1 MTEHEIIAEQH
12 ERWEYHYLIDS
23 DSPEAAAQDVLQS
36 GRVVERTFKDLLEFE
51 VRSVD
56 VHVRQQIPLDEA
68 RSLMQEQVNTERR
81 ESIDALQRA
90 DLCQRIL
97 EAPHL
102 VTDENLKRIAEWA
115 DTIEPERRRLG
126 IATLVEIER
135 SRRRANL
142 DAAGGT

>member
-1 MTEHEIIAEQH
+1 MTERDIIAEQH
-12 ERWEYHYLIDS
+12 ERWEYRYLIDS
-23 DSPEAAAQDVLQS
+23 DSPETATQDVLPS
-36 GRVVERTFKDLLEFE
+36 GRVVERTFKDLLAFE
-51 VRSVD
+51 VLSVD

-97 EAPHL
+97 EAPRI
-102 VTDENLKRIAEWA
+102 VTDENLQRIAEWA
-115 DTIEPERRRLG
+115 DDIEPARRRLG
-126 IATLVEIER
+126 IGTLVAIAR

-142 DAAGGT
+142 DATRGT